1 MLAHLESASP
11 VIAQSPAGRAA
22 LIHAVCIALL
32 GTLMVSSPDWL
43 SPAALPWVEGICAAL
58 GGLLFGLPLW
68 WLPINAFFFPTA
80 HALLTVQLSPNFYL
94 AGLCALLL
102 CNVAAWRNRV
112 PLFLSSRRAA
122 AVVANLLP
130 RGGGFRLLDLGCGT
144 GSFLTDVARVRPDGR
159 YSGIEMAPLPY
170 LLGGL
175 RAYGRRN
182 MRVLWGDFWR
192 LDLSSYDVV
201 YAYLSPAPMGRL
213 WEKARAEM
221 RPGSLFISNDF
232 CVPGVAPTQTIRVGD
247 RMHSTIYV
255 WTM

>member
-1 MLAHLESASP
+1 M
-11 VIAQSPAGRAA
+11 
-22 LIHAVCIALL
+22 
-32 GTLMVSSPDWL
+32 
-43 SPAALPWVEGICAAL
+43 
-58 GGLLFGLPLW
+58 
-68 WLPINAFFFPTA
+68 
-80 HALLTVQLSPNFYL
+80 
-94 AGLCALLL
+94 
-102 CNVAAWRNRV
+102 
-112 PLFLSSRRAA
+112 
-122 AVVANLLP
+122 VANLLP